1 MFLQCFIGGDCDK
14 ITAYQIGKEYTK
26 GIDMTRTRTAPWDYE
41 RHHKVDTDCD
51 VPICA
56 KCGGLVI
63 FKSSGDTLCA
73 RCGEGRGVYRVP
85 LMSVRAARVSAFA
98 RHPELF

>member
-1 MFLQCFIGGDCDK
+1 
-14 ITAYQIGKEYTK
+14 
-26 GIDMTRTRTAPWDYE
+26 MTRTHTAPWDYK
-41 RHHKVDTDCD
+41 RHHKVDTDYD

-63 FKSSGDTLCA
+63 FKTTGDTLCA